1 METTYNMETIYEV
14 DNSNLYNEQ
23 SLKDNLGEE
32 IHHSINEID
41 NQILSLLSQRILN
54 TKLLVKYKNISK
66 KDLMENIC
74 NRIDANYNNNNYY
87 KNIFKQIIN

>member
-1 METTYNMETIYEV
+1 METIYEE
-14 DNSNLYNEQ
+14 NENNF
-23 SLKDNLGEE
+23 SEIKEKLGEE

-54 TKLLVKYKNISK
+54 TKLLVKYKNIPK
-66 KDLMENIC
+66 QAIMENIC

-87 KNIFKQIIN
+87 KHIFKQIIN

>member
-1 METTYNMETIYEV
+1 METIEEV
-14 DNSNLYNEQ
+14 NETNF
-23 SLKDNLGEE
+23 SEIKYNLGEE

-54 TKLLVKYKNISK
+54 TKLLVKYKNIPQK
-66 KDLMENIC
+66 ELMENIC
-74 NRIDANYNNNNYY
+74 NRIDSNYNNSKYY